1 MACSG
6 SGVNDRFFGEVGDPV
21 PVSPCAD
28 GQPKDGAGIPLGMGG
43 MSAAHENELYGVTR
57 GGSSEVVRLGNS
69 ENRPP
74 CRMDHD
80 CLAAVIRCPSRPHP
94 GTCREISST
103 CARATARQWLYGF
116 NPSSLRGASS
126 RYLSSKYAT

>member
-1 MACSG
+1 MAPTWDAIVIG
-6 SGVNDRFFGEVGDPV
+6 S
-21 PVSPCAD
+21 
-28 GQPKDGAGIPLGMGG
+28 GMGG
-43 MSAAHENELYGVTR
+43 MSAAHENKLYGVTR
-57 GGSSEVVRLGNS
+57 SGSCGVVRLGNS

-103 CARATARQWLYGF
+103 RTRPAARQWLHGF